1 MEQSTL
7 AIIIIGLAIIS
18 FAWEKIPLAV
28 TAMIASLAM
37 GIFGIIKFSD
47 VSAGFA
53 STVTM
58 MVGGM
63 IIVGNSLFE
72 TGLAKVLGAKL
83 VKLPIVNNERIFLF
97 LIVVLTSFLSAFLSN
112 SAVVAMFIPII
123 GAVVMRS
130 GGRVT
135 NKNLVLGAGMGAAMG
150 GAGTMVGSTAQL
162 IGQGIL
168 MKTAGC
174 RPLTFFELCYLV
186 GPLCVVLALYFVTF
200 GYKLQK
206 KVLDFEDQAV
216 DPNAMAEMQEEEN
229 TKFTWQMILSG
240 SVMVACVLGFIFN
253 VWNVGIIALVGCA
266 ILMGTGCIDFKK
278 SMRDLDW
285 NTLVILSAAQG
296 FAKGLDVSGG
306 GKVIANFIL
315 NLFGGQDA
323 SVYALL
329 VVAVVLSTILTNFMS
344 NTAVVAMLAP
354 IFIPL
359 AFALKASPETF
370 VIGVIIGSSTALS
383 TPIGTPAV
391 TQTLVAGYRYMDY
404 VKIGLPINIILT
416 IITCIFLPIIY
427 GL

>member
-174 RPLTFFELCYLV
+174 RPLTFFELGYLV

-370 VIGVIIGSSTALS
+370 VIGVIIGASTALS

>member
-1 MEQSTL
+1 
-7 AIIIIGLAIIS
+7 
-18 FAWEKIPLAV
+18 
-28 TAMIASLAM
+28 
-37 GIFGIIKFSD
+37 
-47 VSAGFA
+47 
-53 STVTM
+53 
-58 MVGGM
+58 
-63 IIVGNSLFE
+63 
-72 TGLAKVLGAKL
+72 
-83 VKLPIVNNERIFLF
+83 
-97 LIVVLTSFLSAFLSN
+97 
-112 SAVVAMFIPII
+112 
-123 GAVVMRS
+123 
-130 GGRVT
+130 
-135 NKNLVLGAGMGAAMG
+135 
-150 GAGTMVGSTAQL
+150 
-162 IGQGIL
+162 
-168 MKTAGC
+168 
-174 RPLTFFELCYLV
+174 
-186 GPLCVVLALYFVTF
+186 
-200 GYKLQK
+200 
-206 KVLDFEDQAV
+206 
-216 DPNAMAEMQEEEN
+216 
-229 TKFTWQMILSG
+229 
-240 SVMVACVLGFIFN
+240 MVACVLGFIFN